1 MNPDQLAELEEE
13 RDFLLRSITDLER
26 EHTAGDVTDDD
37 FATLRDGYTSRAAE
51 VIRAIAEGRDALP
64 ARRPIATRSWLI
76 GGLVAVVAVIVI
88 GLVLRAGTTDDAA
101 SAPSS
106 AASASFCPPQTDDVN
121 TLLVD
126 ARSSIVA
133 DASCALDLFQRV
145 LAQQPDNVEAR
156 TYLGWTIALDAMRA
170 GLTGP
175 ELTRRGETALGLID
189 SARQLDPS
197 YVDAQCFTAII
208 RFRFLGDAAGAA
220 EPLAV
225 CRGGQLPV
233 EVAPLIEQLAAAI
246 DAGAAAS
253 TAP

>member
-13 RDFLLRSITDLER
+13 RDFLLRSITDLDR
-26 EHTAGDVTDDD
+26 EHAAGDVTDDD
-37 FATLRDGYTSRAAE
+37 YATLRDGYTSRAAE

-64 ARRPIATRSWLI
+64 ARRPIPLRSWLI
-76 GGLVAVVAVIVI
+76 GGLVAVAAVVVI
-88 GLVLRAGTTDDAA
+88 GLVLRAGTTGDDT
-101 SAPSS
+101 S
-106 AASASFCPPQTDDVN
+106 AAAGSANGSFCPPQTDDVN

-126 ARSSIVA
+126 ARSSIVT

-145 LAQQPDNVEAR
+145 LTQQPENVEAR

-208 RFRFLGDAAGAA
+208 RFRFLSDAAGAA
-220 EPLAV
+220 EPLAA
-225 CRGGQLPV
+225 CRAGQLPA
-233 EVAPLIEQLAAAI
+233 EVAPLIEQLGAAI
-246 DAGAAAS
+246 DAAAATT